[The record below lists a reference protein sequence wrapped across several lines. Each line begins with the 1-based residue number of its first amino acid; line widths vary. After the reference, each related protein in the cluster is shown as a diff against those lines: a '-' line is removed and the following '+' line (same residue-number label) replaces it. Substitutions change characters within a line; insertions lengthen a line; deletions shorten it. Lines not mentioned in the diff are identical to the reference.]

1 MFFLSKYFTGKG
13 LNLTSENLL
22 KYPRLSS
29 YKIPLIPKYNF
40 IFADFEKITH
50 QESDLSTFGR
60 ILLLF
65 GVLIIRQKITHEESY
80 NEVLYHT
87 DLLYK
92 VNTNL
97 INFESDE
104 EYNYFVFRK
113 EKKMDSMFV
122 GVYSID
128 RQKTLKAVSCIGN
141 SSLFSNFFLPLHIYG
156 DNHLWMDGSF
166 MSKLPKFTT
175 TCVFTR
181 HSETGYETNE
191 NAYNWNKLINICRT
205 KKVLLTNDDFNI
217 EEFAFEKKY
226 TKGYI
231 YISDIKKARKI
242 GGIDFKY
249 ITLEWAIYDFAVRMG
264 DEISEPEYHKE
275 DKARF
280 ETKKEKRLLDNSTRW
295 INIHEA
301 LGDNVC
307 AFNLL
312 ESLKKTNSL
321 TVGTAYPFLYDL
333 SGDIKMRYDL
343 WELNGLG
350 FNVYEHGSENKSK
363 TLEYAYFSMNGEEDL
378 FDDRR
383 WKYFYNLDDVSKIR
397 NEFSGKEIVLL
408 APSASNREGPSNGLM
423 LSNKTWEFS
432 RWEQIVSNLQ
442 SKGYYVIQVGVKEDF
457 KVNNV
462 NEYFFNRSFGEL
474 VALIITSRFFLGLD
488 TFFQHLCGLMGKKGI
503 VVTPA
508 HNDHAFWPSTTYIVG
523 KVKEDFEHLKWI
535 KDHLNPFRANCMK
548 SISVDT
554 VQTEVDKIVNS
565 FNKY

>member
-13 LNLTSENLL
+13 LNLSSENLS
-22 KYPRLSS
+22 KYPRVSS
-29 YKIPLIPKYNF
+29 YKIPITPKYNF
-40 IFADFEKITH
+40 ILADFEKIFH
-50 QESDLSTFGR
+50 QESDLFTFGR
-60 ILLLF
+60 VLKLS
-65 GVLIIRQKITHEESY
+65 GVLIIRQKISHEECY
-80 NEVLYHT
+80 NEVLYHV
-87 DLLYK
+87 DLLHK

-97 INFESDE
+97 IKFESDD

-113 EKKMDSMFV
+113 EKKMDSLFV
-122 GVYSID
+122 GAYSLNKHKI
-128 RQKTLKAVSCIGN
+128 LKALIDIDN
-141 SSLFSNFFLPLHIYG
+141 SSIFSEFFIPLHLHG
-156 DNHLWMDGSF
+156 DNNLWNESKFMDNI
-166 MSKLPKFTT
+166 PRFTIN
-175 TCVFTR
+175 CVFTR
-181 HSETGYETNE
+181 HGETDYKTNE
-191 NAYNWNKLINICRT
+191 NAYNWNRLINVCKNRKI
-205 KKVLLTNDDFNI
+205 LLINDDFNI
-217 EEFAFEKKY
+217 EGFTFEKKY
-226 TKGYI
+226 NKGYL
-231 YISDIKKARKI
+231 YISDIKKARRI

-249 ITLEWAIYDFAVRMG
+249 NTLEWAVYDFAFRMG
-264 DEISEPEYHKE
+264 DKINEPAYNEE
-275 DKARF
+275 DKNRF
-280 ETKKEKRLLDNSTRW
+280 ETKKSKNLLDGSIRW
-295 INIHEA
+295 LNIHEA

-312 ESLKKTNSL
+312 ESLKRDNNL

-333 SGDIKMRYDL
+333 SGDIKMRYDM

-378 FDDRR
+378 FENRR
-383 WKYFYNLDDVSKIR
+383 WKCFYNPDDIDKIKK
-397 NEFSGKEIVLL
+397 EFSGKEIVLL

-432 RWEQIVSNLQ
+432 RWEQIISNLQ

-474 VALIITSRFFLGLD
+474 VALIIASRFFLGLD

-548 SISVDT
+548 SISVET
-554 VQTEVDKIVNS
+554 VQIEVDKIVNS